1 MCGIAGFYSKKEIPK
16 ERINLTLKMM
26 ENRGPDCQDVKFF
39 RNGPQNRTIGLL
51 HSRLSIIDLDPRS
64 NQPLSIGKQTIA
76 FNGEIYN
83 YLELR
88 KELVKR
94 NIGLKTSSDTEV
106 LLHFY
111 RIYGEKCIEFL
122 EGMWAFAVYDESNK
136 QLFLSRDRFAEKP
149 LYFMEN
155 EDGFFFGSEVKF
167 VKLLSGRNPSVN
179 RRHLMRH
186 LNHGYKSLYKTDD
199 TYFEEIKELK
209 YAQNLTVCGQG
220 MGKPKRYWTPRFSID
235 ESMSIGDAIEGTKS
249 MLFDSVEIRLRS
261 DVPLAFCLS
270 GGVDSAGIASIAAKE
285 FNAKITTFSIIDK
298 DERYDERDN
307 ILSTVE
313 DLGCEYHLISA
324 EQKNPL
330 ERLRNLIEYHDA
342 PIATISY
349 FVHSM
354 ISEAVHQGG
363 FRVSF
368 SGTSADEL
376 FTGYYDHFILHL
388 NEMRSEEDYPL
399 YVQDWSE
406 HVGRFVRNPD
416 LKNPNLYHQD
426 PNFRAHVFDASDELK
441 GFFLQPFIE
450 DFVEENFTDSLLRNR
465 MLNELFHEATPVILH
480 EDDLNSMYYSVE
492 NRSPYLDRNLLGFV
506 NSIPSRHLIQNGYGK
521 YILREALKGTLNE
534 QVRLDRRKKGFNAS
548 INSIVKLEDQE
559 TRDYLLDPSAQIFEI
574 IDRTQIIP
582 LLDQFPIPNHLS
594 KFIFNFI
601 NARIFLEL
609 N

>member
-1 MCGIAGFYSKKEIPK
+1 
-16 ERINLTLKMM
+16 
-26 ENRGPDCQDVKFF
+26 
-39 RNGPQNRTIGLL
+39 
-51 HSRLSIIDLDPRS
+51 
-64 NQPLSIGKQTIA
+64 
-76 FNGEIYN
+76 
-83 YLELR
+83 
-88 KELVKR
+88 
-94 NIGLKTSSDTEV
+94 
-106 LLHFY
+106 
-111 RIYGEKCIEFL
+111 
-122 EGMWAFAVYDESNK
+122 
-136 QLFLSRDRFAEKP
+136 
-149 LYFMEN
+149 
-155 EDGFFFGSEVKF
+155 
-167 VKLLSGRNPSVN
+167 
-179 RRHLMRH
+179 
-186 LNHGYKSLYKTDD
+186 
-199 TYFEEIKELK
+199 
-209 YAQNLTVCGQG
+209 
-220 MGKPKRYWTPRFSID
+220 
-235 ESMSIGDAIEGTKS
+235 
-249 MLFDSVEIRLRS
+249 
-261 DVPLAFCLS
+261 
-270 GGVDSAGIASIAAKE
+270 
-285 FNAKITTFSIIDK
+285 
-298 DERYDERDN
+298 
-307 ILSTVE
+307 
-313 DLGCEYHLISA
+313 
-324 EQKNPL
+324 
-330 ERLRNLIEYHDA
+330 
-342 PIATISY
+342 
-349 FVHSM
+349 
-354 ISEAVHQGG
+354 VHQGG

-399 YVQDWSE
+399 YVQNWSE